1 MLVGAAR
8 RLQGMEQVKQ
18 EFWAFCAL
26 RWLCFG
32 PGCVLSHSRPPPP
45 PERALSFLIFSCWSK
60 QEFSKPL
67 VCITLADLLLLSESL
82 PVE

>member
-18 EFWAFCAL
+18 AFCAL
-26 RWLCFG
+26 CWLCFG
-32 PGCVLSHSRPPPP
+32 PGCVHSHSRPPPP
-45 PERALSFLIFSCWSK
+45 ELALSFLIFSCWSK

-67 VCITLADLLLLSESL
+67 VCITLTDLLLLSESL

>member
-8 RLQGMEQVKQ
+8 RLHGMEQVKQ
-18 EFWAFCAL
+18 AFCAL
-26 RWLCFG
+26 HWLCFG
-32 PGCVLSHSRPPPP
+32 PGCVRSHSRPPLP
-45 PERALSFLIFSCWSK
+45 PECALSFLIFSYWSK